1 MICSSDRASVI
12 VLTQKAFENRQMF
25 TVFRVVKVYGMA
37 ELSQNENATSCMA
50 LYIAGGRRRLE
61 SNSILSLCAST

>member
-25 TVFRVVKVYGMA
+25 NEFRVVKVYGMA
-37 ELSQNENATSCMA
+37 ELSQHENNYFIY
-50 LYIAGGRRRLE
+50 LWYYISPAGGGV
-61 SNSILSLCAST
+61 